1 LRKRGR
7 LFIGYGRVSGSEQNL
22 DLQRDALKH
31 AGCKKVFTDKISGA
45 RSDRPGLGDALN
57 YARDGDVI
65 VVWRLDRLGRSLS
78 HLIATIQDLEQRGI
92 GFRSLTEALDTTT
105 TGGRL
110 VFHIF
115 GALAEFERNL
125 IRERTKAGLAAA
137 RLRGRVGGRP
147 RSMSDDKI
155 RAAKK
160 LLADGTPPRDVA
172 EIVGVSVPTL
182 YRWIPASRSAA

>member
-1 LRKRGR
+1 LLRERR
-7 LFIGYGRVSGSEQNL
+7 WCRCIGQMARYAPNRYERQQAEVYGQRYHEESRSHHQA
-22 DLQRDALKH
+22 LQARRREGGASRN
-31 AGCKKVFTDKISGA
+31 GCP
-45 RSDRPGLGDALN
+45 R
-57 YARDGDVI
+57 
-65 VVWRLDRLGRSLS
+65 
-78 HLIATIQDLEQRGI
+78 TIQDLEQRGI
-92 GFRSLTEALDTTT
+92 GFRSLTESIDTTT

-147 RSMSDDKI
+147 RSISDENI

-172 EIVGVSVPTL
+172 NIVGVSVPTL
-182 YRWIPASRSAA
+182 YRWLPASKSVA